1 MLDLSQG
8 LVDKPQMV
16 LSDNIKGA
24 SLMAASM
31 AAFIVND
38 TLMKLAYDF
47 VSMYQAMLLR
57 GLAATAM
64 IVVIAAWRRELKVS
78 VPKRER
84 GILALR
90 VLGEVGSTTAFLTAL
105 LHMPLANLTAIM
117 QTMPL
122 AVTLAAAVFLK
133 EPLGWRRWSAIAVGF
148 CGVLMIVRPGSDGFN
163 SFSILALVAV
173 AFVVL
178 RDISTRRLNAQIPSI
193 FVSLLTSVAVTVLA
207 AVMAPTMEWRPLSGH
222 ALALL
227 GTAAVCVIFG
237 YIFSVKAMRVGEI
250 AFVAPFRYTIMIW
263 AILLGI
269 FVFNDYPSQ
278 WTLIGAAIIV
288 GTGVYSFYRERKRRL
303 LAAKVAPRNP

>member
-1 MLDLSQG
+1 
-8 LVDKPQMV
+8 
-16 LSDNIKGA
+16 
-24 SLMAASM
+24 
-31 AAFIVND
+31 
-38 TLMKLAYDF
+38 
-47 VSMYQAMLLR
+47 
-57 GLAATAM
+57 
-64 IVVIAAWRRELKVS
+64 
-78 VPKRER
+78 
-84 GILALR
+84 
-90 VLGEVGSTTAFLTAL
+90 
-105 LHMPLANLTAIM
+105 
-117 QTMPL
+117 
-122 AVTLAAAVFLK
+122 
-133 EPLGWRRWSAIAVGF
+133 GWRRWSAIAVGF
-148 CGVLMIVRPGSDGFN
+148 CGVLLIVRPGSEGFN
-163 SFSILALVAV
+163 SFSLLALVAV
-173 AFVVL
+173 LFVVL

-288 GTGVYSFYRERKRRL
+288 GTGVYSFYRERKRRI